1 MPRMCLV
8 SNLEYTALAA
18 ARQHPPSM
26 SCDANDGDAND
37 DDDKNDDPPPTYAAT
52 STRTSTNNDND
63 NGTSTDEYET
73 DNNNNDDDERRGRK
87 RKNDGSGPAA
97 KRRQIPPSSSL
108 LDTTTSSDDVSFHTA
123 NSVDGANA
131 SATND
136 DNDDALFAGERDDE
150 CYICDEGGELICC
163 DYCARAYHLDCHI
176 PAVDVDG
183 MDDTAPWRCM
193 NCHGGSGGS
202 SSRSRT
208 SMANDGNGDDNINH
222 GNNNNHGMVN
232 KIIVL
237 DTSNENDEEEEDDV
251 VKYHKSPTKRQK
263 VIDDDDNDDDDDDD
277 DDDAAAA
284 DNDDNEKKIHDDNDK
299 VGDNNHGIIPMAQDV
314 TQTNQNNDNNE
325 IVIDGVVIKDVQRP
339 TIYNSNYNNTTNNNT
354 NNINND
360 NNNKINN
367 DTTNENGFVHINY
380 KDNTKNDS
388 KIVNNDDDDVV
399 VIDSKEDRAQMAP
412 RYGQPPNDYTTVN
425 QFPVQTQQQDDGN
438 NRTTWT
444 ERDIKLFEIGCI
456 LHGWGNWDAIQEL
469 LPTKT
474 RMQVN
479 AHSEAR
485 QRDKTWLQ
493 SEHEFQLALRW
504 HVKNIHKI
512 VADLIGTQLKLVSVI
527 KVCRTLYQQSPHCS
541 FSHIGY

>member
-1 MPRMCLV
+1 
-8 SNLEYTALAA
+8 
-18 ARQHPPSM
+18 
-26 SCDANDGDAND
+26 
-37 DDDKNDDPPPTYAAT
+37 
-52 STRTSTNNDND
+52 
-63 NGTSTDEYET
+63 
-73 DNNNNDDDERRGRK
+73 
-87 RKNDGSGPAA
+87 
-97 KRRQIPPSSSL
+97 
-108 LDTTTSSDDVSFHTA
+108 
-123 NSVDGANA
+123 
-131 SATND
+131 
-136 DNDDALFAGERDDE
+136 
-150 CYICDEGGELICC
+150 
-163 DYCARAYHLDCHI
+163 
-176 PAVDVDG
+176 
-183 MDDTAPWRCM
+183 
-193 NCHGGSGGS
+193 
-202 SSRSRT
+202 
-208 SMANDGNGDDNINH
+208 MANDGNSYNNI
-222 GNNNNHGMVN
+222 NHGMVN

-237 DTSNENDEEEEDDV
+237 DTSNENDEEEDDV

-263 VIDDDDNDDDDDDD
+263 VIDDDNDDDDNDNDD
-277 DDDAAAA
+277 AAA

-339 TIYNSNYNNTTNNNT
+339 TVDNSNYNNNNN
-354 NNINND
+354 NN
-360 NNNKINN
+360 INN

-399 VIDSKEDRAQMAP
+399 VIDSKEDRTQMAP
-412 RYGQPPNDYTTVN
+412 QNGQPPNDYITVN
-425 QFPVQTQQQDDGN
+425 QFPVQAQQRDDGN

-456 LHGWGNWDAIQEL
+456 LHGWGNWAAIQEL

-474 RMQVN
+474 RIQVN
-479 AHSEAR
+479 AHSQSR

-493 SEHEFQLALRW
+493 SEHEFQLNLRW

-512 VADLIGTQLKLVSVI
+512 VADLIGTQLNIVSLI